1 MDMLE
6 KIGNNPLIV
15 SIITL
20 IVGTII
26 GIIGYLLKKVI
37 DDKGGNEKIK
47 SNNQQNNIIQNFNSG
62 ITYKEARQIA
72 EEVVENKLNTI
83 DKK

>member
-6 KIGNNPLIV
+6 KIGNNPLVV

-26 GIIGYLLKKVI
+26 GVIGYLLKKVI
-37 DDKGGNEKIK
+37 DDKGENEKIK

-62 ITYKEARQIA
+62 ITYKEAKQIA
-72 EEVVENKLNTI
+72 EEVVENKLNRI
-83 DKK
+83 NKK

>member
-1 MDMLE
+1 MLE

-37 DDKGGNEKIK
+37 DDKGKNEKIK

>member
-37 DDKGGNEKIK
+37 DDKGKNEKIK

>member
-6 KIGNNPLIV
+6 KIGNNPLVV

-26 GIIGYLLKKVI
+26 GVIGYLLKKVI
-37 DDKGGNEKIK
+37 DDKGESEKIK

-62 ITYKEARQIA
+62 ITYKEAKQIA
-72 EEVVENKLNTI
+72 EEVVENKLNRI
-83 DKK
+83 NKK

>member
-37 DDKGGNEKIK
+37 DDKGKNEKIK

-72 EEVVENKLNTI
+72 
-83 DKK
+83 

>member
-37 DDKGGNEKIK
+37 DDKGKNEKIK

-62 ITYKEARQIA
+62 ITKKQETQI
-72 EEVVENKLNTI
+72 E
-83 DKK
+83 

>member
-37 DDKGGNEKIK
+37 DDKGKNEKIK
-47 SNNQQNNIIQNFNSG
+47 SNNQQNNIIQNFN
-62 ITYKEARQIA
+62 
-72 EEVVENKLNTI
+72 
-83 DKK
+83 